1 MLIQQK
7 MEREPW
13 LKKAWGK
20 YKSDKEDP
28 MPTEGCEPLR

>member
-7 MEREPW
+7 MEKEPW

-20 YKSDKEDP
+20 LPAKKDP
-28 MPTEGCEPLR
+28 GSGLLEGA